1 MRHRFGR
8 QRALVP
14 RVDEEK
20 NDVGALGIFYFQGV
34 KRIAKVRGT
43 ACVDRG
49 RYGLFEAHAFEGTCC
64 REWKIIGNERF
75 RLGHCRLL
83 KERTVDIKGIGHK
96 RCQQQQACSCP

>member
-1 MRHRFGR
+1 MGHRFGR

-20 NDVGALGIFYFQGV
+20 NDVGALGVLNLQRV

-43 ACVDRG
+43 ARVGRR

-64 REWKIIGNERF
+64 
-75 RLGHCRLL
+75 
-83 KERTVDIKGIGHK
+83 
-96 RCQQQQACSCP
+96 